1 MIIFLLNR
9 VKLNV
14 TLMVTAAGALCRS
27 GVGFLLNFLSHFRT
41 QFQNRSCTSL
51 L

>member
-1 MIIFLLNR
+1 MIIFLFNR
-9 VKLNV
+9 VKLNMA
-14 TLMVTAAGALCRS
+14 LMVIAAVTLCRS
-27 GVGFLLNFLSHFRT
+27 GAGFLLNFLSHFRT